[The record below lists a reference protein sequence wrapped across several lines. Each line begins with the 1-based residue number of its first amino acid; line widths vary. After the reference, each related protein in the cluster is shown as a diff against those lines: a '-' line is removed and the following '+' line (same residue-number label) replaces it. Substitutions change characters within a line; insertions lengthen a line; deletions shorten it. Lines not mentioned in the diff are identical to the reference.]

1 MDDTKNS
8 RTQRARLLLFYAQDR
23 LWILHLVEPH
33 SLLFHIEI
41 LFLDQ
46 FLLLPLH
53 VRYFKL
59 YLLLFHWIKQLF
71 QWTLVQDFSQC
82 KYLHGFRLQY
92 LLMSKIILYIFIFL
106 HQYWIPLEL
115 LQVFQLD
122 LFFLHL

>member
-8 RTQRARLLLFYAQDR
+8 RIQRARLLLFYAQDR
-23 LWILHLVEPH
+23 LWILHLVKPH

-46 FLLLPLH
+46 FLQLPLY

-59 YLLLFHWIKQLF
+59 YLLLFHWIKLLF
-71 QWTLVQDFSQC
+71 QWTLVQDFFQC

-92 LLMSKIILYIFIFL
+92 LLMSKIIVYIFLFL